1 MKNTIYPKSIV
12 KITYNPERLYIFPV
26 KLGRRQST
34 LLWLLFKI
42 ILQVLPLQLHRKK
55 IQIVSIRKEI
65 NFLSF
70 TDNSLPKKF

>member
-1 MKNTIYPKSIV
+1 MKNTIYPKPTV
-12 KITYNPERLYIFPV
+12 KITYNPERLHAFPV
-26 KLGRRQST
+26 KLARRQST
-34 LLWLLFKI
+34 LSWLLFKI

-55 IQIVSIRKEI
+55 IQIVSIRKKI